1 MNQEYTPVGPSS
13 PPPVEPSGSRGYAPT
28 GPSNRRR
35 YLLIGC
41 GGCSVIAVLAVIFG
55 GWAMVRLG
63 LDAFADEVEAELREN
78 PVIIEHIGRIEEL
91 EVELQTSLSIEGQ
104 DEFVFRARG
113 TKGSGLINATCV
125 TNDDGVEEVVA
136 GTIQLDSGETLDL
149 FPEAPKA
156 PQDAPPEPEEAD

>member
-13 PPPVEPSGSRGYAPT
+13 PPPVEPPGSQGYAPT

-35 YLLIGC
+35 YLLFGC
-41 GGCSVIAVLAVIFG
+41 GGCAVIAVLVVIFG
-55 GWAMVRLG
+55 GWAMVKLG
-63 LDAFADEVEAELREN
+63 LDVFAGAVTADLRDN

-91 EVELQTSLSIEGQ
+91 EVELQASLSTEGQ
-104 DEFVFRARG
+104 DDFVFRVRG

-149 FPEAPKA
+149 FPDVPPEP
-156 PQDAPPEPEEAD
+156 PPEPEE